1 MKIVQF
7 MLVLLPCGFQ
17 VKQVRRKFIHKRV
30 SEAVYTV
37 CSVLIQMNKL
47 QTLICQIKFFK
58 DISSSVVSSDPI
70 FAQQVI
76 DCFVTLLACVL
87 PAKIDIII

>member
-58 DISSSVVSSDPI
+58 DISIVSSDPI
-70 FAQQVI
+70 FAQQVS
-76 DCFVTLLACVL
+76 DCSVTLLACVL